1 MRILVTGNA
10 GFVARH
16 LMWGFSD
23 THEMHGIDRW
33 TGDLHDPR
41 VIRREIGSFQPDLVI
56 HLAAKVGRLFG
67 EDDPLQTIR
76 DNTLITTDIACACR
90 DFGVRLAYASTSEVY
105 GDQGSHGC
113 LEEDPFDRLPHNIY
127 GLSKRWGEEAARL
140 YTHDPVIFRLSMPYG
155 PGLPAGRG
163 RAALINML
171 HQALHRQPIVVH
183 KGAERSWCYV
193 EDTVRAMLAVVDSGF
208 GGAWNIGRDDNPT
221 SMLTVAEMCCD
232 LTGAPRDLITVVDA
246 PANQTVVKRLRTD
259 KLRRLGWWPQVSL
272 AEGMERTLEW
282 VRTLDSE
289 GAAAPG
295 GVR

>member
-1 MRILVTGNA
+1 MGVQREAVLPILSEDVGQEAITIRILVTGNA

-16 LMWGFSD
+16 LMWGFAD

-90 DFGVRLAYASTSEVY
+90 DMGVRLAYASTSEVY

-183 KGAERSWCYV
+183 KGRNAP
-193 EDTVRAMLAVVDSGF
+193 
-208 GGAWNIGRDDNPT
+208 GAT
-221 SMLTVAEMCCD
+221 SRTPS
-232 LTGAPRDLITVVDA
+232 APCSPSSTA
-246 PANQTVVKRLRTD
+246 
-259 KLRRLGWWPQVSL
+259 GS
-272 AEGMERTLEW
+272 
-282 VRTLDSE
+282 
-289 GAAAPG
+289 AAPG
-295 GVR
+295 TSAATTTPPAC